1 MSKISLDQNLIY
13 KKFILQLM
21 KDGKRAKSEKIF
33 ERLLLEMSLRGFSPL
48 PTIILAIN
56 NTKPLVEIR
65 NIKIRGNLYAIPFP
79 LSLKRQLT
87 YAIRNLIKSNTT
99 KNSFIKSLAEDII
112 KSSQGASESVKK
124 TNLLHKLARQNRL
137 FTHYRWF

>member
-1 MSKISLDQNLIY
+1 MSKNSLEKSLIY

-21 KDGKRAKSEKIF
+21 KNGRRAKAEKIF
-33 ERLLLEMSLRGFSPL
+33 AELLLELSLRGYSPL

-56 NTKPLVEIR
+56 NIKPLVEIR
-65 NIKIRGNLYAIPFP
+65 NVKIRGNLYAIPFP

-87 YAIRNLIKSNTT
+87 FSIRNLVKFSGT
-99 KNSFIKSLAEDII
+99 KNSFIKNIADEVI
-112 KSSQGASESVKK
+112 KSSEGASESVKK
-124 TNLLHKLARQNRL
+124 TNHLHKLARQNKL